1 MTATKLSAAD
11 NAAFGE
17 WLDIYTAYFD
27 AVDDNALKGYWWLY
41 GRDSEET
48 APPRFMAA
56 WAAVNAEMQA
66 RGL

>member
-1 MTATKLSAAD
+1 ME
-11 NAAFGE
+11 FE
-17 WLDIYTAYFD
+17 FWLDRFAAYFHD
-27 AVDDNALKGYWWLY
+27 MNDNCLKSAWWLY

-48 APPRFMAA
+48 APPRDMAA